1 MHPPQLIY
9 LILNPLSTKQLV
21 ALTTVS
27 RRFHALALRLIH
39 NRLTLAASLDDHT
52 LILECY
58 HPSAKLTAGHLFC
71 RSLGTHGLEDALD
84 HGGGQE
90 VGKVARLGRL
100 YTKFRPQRREVER
113 SRRPRAGDIPG
124 SRTYPSTAASIARS
138 PNVDTD
144 VVAET
149 VSLEAHELFSQLCTV
164 INLAK
169 IGAAKGLIMSIVEV
183 SDGMIRIWRDW
194 MAKQA
199 SATLDSGHASGSAS
213 SLEYEPCDPCQDPT
227 ILWVNNSNDAV
238 GIKFRVREHKWR
250 RDNPI
255 LFASEDEVAVSYS
268 VEFQGQRALRKNFVA
283 MTDQPQNCL
292 SRPRTCFS
300 RWRNRRG
307 IRIIYRAKLLFLVPL
322 ASRGL
327 RAHYM

>member
-1 MHPPQLIY
+1 M
-9 LILNPLSTKQLV
+9 

-90 VGKVARLGRL
+90 VGKVARLGQL

-113 SRRPRAGDIPG
+113 TRRPRAGDIPG
-124 SRTYPSTAASIARS
+124 SRTYPSTAAASNTTPVDI
-138 PNVDTD
+138 DTD

-199 SATLDSGHASGSAS
+199 SATLETGHAMGSTS
-213 SLEYEPCDPCQDPT
+213 PIEHEPCNPCQDPT

-255 LFASEDEVAVSYS
+255 LFASEDDIAVSYS
-268 VEFQGQRALRKNFVA
+268 VEFLGKLASHRESVALTDHAQNF
-283 MTDQPQNCL
+283 L
-292 SRPRTCFS
+292 SRPRTCSS

-307 IRIIYRAKLLFLVPL
+307 IRIIYRAKLLFLVP
-322 ASRGL
+322 SDSWGL
-327 RAHYM
+327 RGQCM